1 MANFVALLVCVGK
14 AVSFI
19 TKASSSETV
28 TKQDANLTS
37 LLNVQ
42 KFLSTDLGNTS

>member
-14 AVSFI
+14 AVLFI

-28 TKQDANLTS
+28 TKQMFKNFYPLI
-37 LLNVQ
+37 
-42 KFLSTDLGNTS
+42 